1 MNRKWKVLLIVCF
14 VLVTAAFSVQRI
26 VASMDTKVLT
36 EKEVKQI
43 VIDRYSGEIESIK
56 LKQKEEQTV
65 YYVRL
70 MNDRGTYQVI
80 VNAETGEI
88 VELKEI
94 ALAVSE
100 KEAVDLALGVAAGTL
115 KTVTLR
121 DGSVYVVEIETGVNE
136 TTIVDIDKATGEV
149 MTKRVRKEKPSNI
162 TEQQA
167 KEVAVKQVPG
177 TVVQVTMESKE
188 GKRIFFVEVKKSE
201 EEHVIVEIAEATGEV
216 LSKKVVA
223 QPQVKISK
231 QQAIEITD
239 DRIDSET
246 ISAVKLIET
255 SKGPVYQVIAKTE
268 DRIVDVRVHA
278 ITGDVLSTTTID
290 NGAPAKQPAK
300 QPEKQP
306 AKQQPSQPAT
316 NNTTPSNNQPKPK
329 PTPKPTP
336 KPAPAPTDDDDD
348 DDGGE
353 TDDDDDDGD
362 DDDD

>member
-43 VIDRYSGEIESIK
+43 VTDQYGGEIESIK
-56 LKQKEEQTV
+56 LTQKGEQTV
-65 YYVRL
+65 YHVRL
-70 MNDRGTYQVI
+70 MNDRGTYRVI
-80 VNAETGEI
+80 VHAETGEI

-100 KEAVDLALGVAAGTL
+100 KEAVDLALSVAAGTL

-149 MTKRVRKEKPSNI
+149 ITKRVRKEKPSNV

-167 KEVAVKQVPG
+167 KEIAVKQVPG
-177 TVVQVTMESKE
+177 TVVQVTMQSKE
-188 GKRIFFVEVKKSE
+188 DKRFFFVEVKKSE

-268 DRIVDVRVHA
+268 NRIVDVRVHA
-278 ITGDVLSTTTID
+278 ITGEVMSTTTID
-290 NGAPAKQPAK
+290 NGAPVKQPS
-300 QPEKQP
+300 KQP

-316 NNTTPSNNQPKPK
+316 NNSTPSNNQPKPK
-329 PTPKPTP
+329 PTPKP
-336 KPAPAPTDDDDD
+336 APVPTDDDDD
-348 DDGGE
+348 DVDE
-353 TDDDDDDGD
+353 ADDVDDDDADDDDD
-362 DDDD
+362 